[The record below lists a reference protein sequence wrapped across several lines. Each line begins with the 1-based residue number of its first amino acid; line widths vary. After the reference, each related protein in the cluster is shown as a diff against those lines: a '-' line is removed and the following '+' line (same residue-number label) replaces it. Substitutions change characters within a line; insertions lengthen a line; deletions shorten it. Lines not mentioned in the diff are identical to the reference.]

1 MAYVPQDVLD
11 RIAALE
17 REVRTLRGRSQMRP
31 ALNQVLNGDVVI
43 GEGGR
48 LILRDPDGTP
58 VFETGQSPS
67 VGDYYTAMSRDSG
80 EVAFAIGANSYPN
93 DDAPRQMV
101 RMWDRNRNVI
111 VMDDYYSDEFLG
123 RPWMPAQLHP
133 TERQFYT
140 GTSYEPAWVGTTA
153 AHNAVLYV
161 RTSTFA
167 NTGGA
172 QVRVVL
178 THDGTETTL
187 DEWDCPAGQWTGHTV
202 EHPLDGLRFLSYFQL
217 RIDHRAKS
225 ANQNCE
231 TRLYS
236 AWTRNTFTA
245 DEAPDVPV
253 TETANAASAAPVTA
267 LAAKLAEEA

>member
-1 MAYVPQDVLD
+1 MPYVPQDVLD

-17 REVRTLRGRSQMRP
+17 REVRQLRGRAQMRP

-48 LILRDPDGTP
+48 LFVRDPDGTA
-58 VFETGQSPS
+58 VFETGQSPT
-67 VGDYYTAMSRDSG
+67 VGDYFTAMRRDTG
-80 EVAFAIGANSYPN
+80 DVAFAIGANSYPD

-101 RMWDRNRNVI
+101 RIWDRNRNVI

-123 RPWMPAQLHP
+123 RPWMPVQLHP
-133 TERQFYT
+133 TERQSYT
-140 GTSYEPAWVGTTA
+140 GTAYDSAWVGTTP

-161 RTSTFA
+161 RTSTYA

-172 QVRVVL
+172 QARVVL
-178 THDGTETTL
+178 THDGVETVL
-187 DEWDCPAGQWTGHTV
+187 DEWDCPAGTWTGRTV
-202 EHPLDGLRFLSYFQL
+202 EHPLDGLQFLSYFTL

-225 ANQNCE
+225 ASQNCE

-236 AWTRNTFTA
+236 AYTRNTFTE

-253 TETANAASAAPVTA
+253 TAAANAATAAPAVS
-267 LAAKLAEEA
+267 AEGV